1 MSRRT
6 DRSRT
11 EQGPIEHGRIEQGR
25 IERSRIEQ
33 GRTERSPTGRNR
45 GDQLHLNA
53 FLKPPGEYL
62 AAWRH
67 PDTAADAGVNI
78 REVLSFARTAERA
91 AFDAVFLADLV
102 GVPFASE
109 DVLSRVSVVNDSFE
123 PTTLLAAL
131 AAGTSRIGLIATAST
146 SYNEPYH
153 VARAFAS
160 LDHISGGR
168 AGWNVV
174 TSLNDGEAQNFG
186 LDTHLDHATR
196 YERAEEFHDVVTGLW
211 DSFEDDAFRHDQAQG
226 VYFDPAKLH
235 ALNHAGKHL
244 RVAGPL
250 NIARPPQGHPVIVQ
264 AGASEA
270 GKNLAA
276 RVADVIF
283 SGIKDLGRAQE
294 FYAEIKERAAAH
306 GRDPDHLK
314 ILPALSVVTA
324 PTAAEAAAKLD
335 RLTELLPPQV
345 ALADLSYWL
354 GGFDLSGYPLDGPL
368 PELPVSNQSHTAQQQ
383 IYEDARRDNL
393 TIRDLVRRVADD
405 DRTLTGTPEEIADH
419 MEEWFTGRAAD
430 GFNVVFPYL
439 PGTLDDF
446 ADLVVPELRRRGLFR
461 THYTGTTLREHLG
474 LPRPPRRR

>member
-6 DRSRT
+6 DRSRHT
-11 EQGPIEHGRIEQGR
+11 D
-25 IERSRIEQ
+25 RSR
-33 GRTERSPTGRNR
+33 RT
-45 GDQLHLNA
+45 DQLHLNA

-67 PDTAADAGVNI
+67 PDTVADAGVNI
-78 REVLSFARTAERA
+78 REVLSFARTAEQA

-131 AAGTSRIGLIATAST
+131 AARTSRIGLIATAST
-146 SYNEPYH
+146 SYNEPYQ
-153 VARAFAS
+153 VARTFAS
-160 LDHISGGR
+160 IDHISGGR

-186 LDTHLDHATR
+186 LDAHLDHATR
-196 YERAEEFHDVVTGLW
+196 YDRAEKFYDTVTGLW
-211 DSFEDDAFRHDQAQG
+211 DSSD
-226 VYFDPAKLH
+226 
-235 ALNHAGKHL
+235 
-244 RVAGPL
+244 
-250 NIARPPQGHPVIVQ
+250 IAPPPQGHPVIVQ

-270 GKNLAA
+270 GKNLAS
-276 RVADVIF
+276 RIADVIF
-283 SGIKDLGRAQE
+283 SGIRDLAKAQE
-294 FYAEIKERAAAH
+294 FYAEIKERTAAH

-314 ILPALSVVTA
+314 VLPALSVITA
-324 PTAAEAAAKLD
+324 PTEAEARDKLA

-354 GGFDLSGYPLDGPL
+354 GGFDLSPYPLDGPL

-405 DRTLTGTPEEIADH
+405 DRTITGTPQQIADH
-419 MEEWFTGRAAD
+419 IEEWFHGRAAD

-446 ADLVVPELRRRGLFR
+446 AELVIPELRRRGLFR
-461 THYTGTTLREHLG
+461 THYTGSTLREHLG
-474 LPRPPRRR
+474 LPGPSVAPGHVPAPYKEEMS